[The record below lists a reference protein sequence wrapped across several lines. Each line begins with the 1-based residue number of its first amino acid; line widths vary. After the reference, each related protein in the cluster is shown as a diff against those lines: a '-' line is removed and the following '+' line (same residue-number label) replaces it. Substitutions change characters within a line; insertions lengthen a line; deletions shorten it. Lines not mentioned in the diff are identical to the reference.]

1 VSIDT
6 VFIVS
11 EDPVARDSLAQLVG
25 AERLYT
31 EVLPSLE
38 AWLEVDRQQSA
49 GCLVLNAAA
58 GNPFEPTR
66 LAAACAR
73 ISVLVLSGRG
83 DISTAVDAIRQGAV
97 YVLQIPCSD
106 AKLLDH
112 IKWAMTAKTDGN
124 ATS

>member
-1 VSIDT
+1 MSGDT

-11 EDPVARDSLAQLVG
+11 ADPVVRDSLVQLAA
-25 AERLYT
+25 AEGLNT

-38 AWLEVDRQQSA
+38 AWLEVDRQESA
-49 GCLVLNAAA
+49 GCLVLDAAV
-58 GNPFEPTR
+58 GNPLEPTR
-66 LAAACAR
+66 LAAVCAG
-73 ISVLVLSGRG
+73 ISVLVLTRRG
-83 DISTAVDAIRQGAV
+83 DIPTAVDAIRQGAV